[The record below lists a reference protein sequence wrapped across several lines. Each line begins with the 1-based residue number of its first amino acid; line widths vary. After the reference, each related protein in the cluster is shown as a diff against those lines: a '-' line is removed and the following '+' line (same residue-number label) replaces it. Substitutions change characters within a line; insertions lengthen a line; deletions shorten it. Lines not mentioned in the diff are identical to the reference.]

1 MKSNYIYSTFW
12 PRDLKVGREEA
23 TISLEALEEVYP
35 QEKPG
40 LGHHSEKRE
49 KRFL

>member
-12 PRDLKVGREEA
+12 PRDLKMGREEA
-23 TISLEALEEVYP
+23 TFSLEALEEVYP

-40 LGHHSEKRE
+40 HHSEKRE